1 MFRVNL
7 KYSVITQKNSEYF
20 INQLSEYMEY
30 VVYEM
35 SVICIRMENGES
47 IGMSIFIIGV
57 EIGE

>member
-20 INQLSEYMEY
+20 INQLSEY